1 MAGLTKWQPLPE
13 KCRTRPPKTIHDV
26 MSRKNELTRVTDT
39 CGGDFRSR
47 PGGILATTCYIFPFN
62 RPSQRFDWR
71 KMLDDDSLLHAFM
84 KPVFASI
91 LLLCLSDVA
100 ISFMTSKERQPSSK
114 TTLNNSR
121 IEPKFTVGVIAD
133 IQYAP
138 IPDGTSYAGIPRFYQ
153 HALVGARIAAD
164 YFQSQKVSLVLN
176 LGDTI
181 DGKCQMIEQE
191 GGQPLDND
199 PGVECLG
206 HVLEALSPYQHG
218 PMLHTYGNHELYN
231 LNREQIGT
239 MMGIPF
245 VVEDED
251 ELVGYQSYSH
261 NGIRFIILDTMD
273 ISFMRPEGSRKRR
286 LADAILTKE
295 NPNFPAVENSPQG
308 LEGNQKRFV
317 AFNGAV
323 DKPQL
328 QWLRTT
334 LQEARDENE
343 KVVLMSH
350 QPILPDSCS
359 PVTLVWNY
367 DDVLTVLRD
376 FSDVVVLSLAGHA
389 HKGGYKRDDQS
400 GIHFRV
406 VEAVL
411 ETPSPDCTY
420 CTLDVYD
427 DKIHLQGYGECR
439 SATYDFE
446 HCTKAA
452 TTN

>member
-1 MAGLTKWQPLPE
+1 MDPCPCSSSHT
-13 KCRTRPPKTIHDV
+13 TIDKFPN
-26 MSRKNELTRVTDT
+26 S
-39 CGGDFRSR
+39 CGD
-47 PGGILATTCYIFPFN
+47 
-62 RPSQRFDWR
+62 
-71 KMLDDDSLLHAFM
+71 M

-91 LLLCLSDVA
+91 LLICWLSNVA
-100 ISFMTSKERQPSSK
+100 SGFINLVRRRSSK

-153 HALVGARIAAD
+153 HALVGARVAAD

-191 GGQPLDND
+191 GGQPLDD